1 MEEHIGG
8 LDIWDEY
15 GGKFSCKGMEMLED
29 TSHAEE
35 RHNCVEWQPGY
46 DSSQGPIGRT
56 LLQVEDDRSGGI
68 HDFLGAYGGITTFNW
83 QAPLAMGTYVGAVV
97 EV

>member
-15 GGKFSCKGMEMLED
+15 GGKFSCKCMEMLED

-35 RHNCVEWQPGY
+35 RHNCVEW
-46 DSSQGPIGRT
+46 
-56 LLQVEDDRSGGI
+56 
-68 HDFLGAYGGITTFNW
+68 
-83 QAPLAMGTYVGAVV
+83 
-97 EV
+97 